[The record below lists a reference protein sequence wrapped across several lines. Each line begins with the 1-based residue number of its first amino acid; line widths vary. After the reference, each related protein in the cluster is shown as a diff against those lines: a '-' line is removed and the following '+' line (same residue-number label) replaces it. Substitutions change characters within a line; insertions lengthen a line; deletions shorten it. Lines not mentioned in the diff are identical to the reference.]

1 MPKKRDKNRA
11 IENFASEAD
20 GTDRTTYKSAAKRDK
35 KVLVSFSQEEFNAIE
50 EARGLIDRNR
60 ANFIRWSAVEMA
72 NTIITEE
79 EN

>member
-1 MPKKRDKNRA
+1 MPKKRDKNVA
-11 IENFASEAD
+11 IEEFASQAES
-20 GTDRTTYKSAAKRDK
+20 TDSKTYKSVKRDK
-35 KVLVSFSQEEFNAIE
+35 KVLVSFSQEEFDAIE
-50 EARGLIDRNR
+50 QARSLIDRNR

>member
-1 MPKKRDKNRA
+1 MPKKRDKSVA
-11 IENFASEAD
+11 IETFASQAES
-20 GTDRTTYKSAAKRDK
+20 TDSKTYKSVKRDK
-35 KVLVSFSQEEFNAIE
+35 KVLVSFSQEEFDAIE